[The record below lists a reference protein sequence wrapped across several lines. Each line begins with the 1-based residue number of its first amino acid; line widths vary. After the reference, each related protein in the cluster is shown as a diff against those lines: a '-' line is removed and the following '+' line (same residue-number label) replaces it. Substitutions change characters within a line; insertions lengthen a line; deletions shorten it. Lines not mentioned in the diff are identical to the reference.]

1 MPEVALSGDRK
12 RRRPA
17 EENLTM
23 GPLRRYI
30 ERRRVLRLLAEIE
43 RSLARPPRRGLPAQR

>member
-1 MPEVALSGDRK
+1 MPEVALSGDRN